1 MNNKF
6 LFGVAT
12 SSHQNEGNNYLNNWW
27 DWEVKNNL
35 ERSGVACNSWID
47 YRKDIDCVKEL
58 GCNSYRFSIEWSR
71 IFPSERKIDEG
82 ALEKYEAMID
92 YCLENDIE
100 PVVTLHHFTRP
111 KWFDRRY
118 GGIHS
123 DEIMEYF
130 GKYVREVVEKIGGK
144 VRWWITF
151 NEPMLECVNGYLRGT
166 RPPGMN
172 GDFEMMY
179 KALVNIID
187 CHCLAYD
194 IIKDKN
200 PDAMV
205 SIAKNLV
212 DFEKQYNYDL
222 VKSRIEDQVIE
233 NFNWGLLDAFYH
245 GEFRFGINLAGI
257 GMKKVRREERW
268 RGRMDFLGINHYN
281 VGYVEIKYST
291 QNPINV
297 VLRKKERGFNKNFL
311 GWDIKPKS
319 MNVVLDMVM
328 GRYGGIPVMITESGG
343 CEKNDSRSKT
353 PVHNEIMETHL
364 KSVMEHRSEYGNIIG
379 YMWWTLVD
387 NFEWDDGWK
396 PKFGLYKLIEKD
408 GKLFRKIKG
417 SGKKYQ
423 EIIKNYKES

>member
-1 MNNKF
+1 
-6 LFGVAT
+6 
-12 SSHQNEGNNYLNNWW
+12 
-27 DWEVKNNL
+27 
-35 ERSGVACNSWID
+35 
-47 YRKDIDCVKEL
+47 
-58 GCNSYRFSIEWSR
+58 
-71 IFPSERKIDEG
+71 
-82 ALEKYEAMID
+82 
-92 YCLENDIE
+92 
-100 PVVTLHHFTRP
+100 
-111 KWFDRRY
+111 
-118 GGIHS
+118 
-123 DEIMEYF
+123 
-130 GKYVREVVEKIGGK
+130 
-144 VRWWITF
+144 
-151 NEPMLECVNGYLRGT
+151 
-166 RPPGMN
+166 
-172 GDFEMMY
+172 
-179 KALVNIID
+179 
-187 CHCLAYD
+187 
-194 IIKDKN
+194 
-200 PDAMV
+200 
-205 SIAKNLV
+205 
-212 DFEKQYNYDL
+212 
-222 VKSRIEDQVIE
+222 
-233 NFNWGLLDAFYH
+233 
-245 GEFRFGINLAGI
+245 
-257 GMKKVRREERW
+257 
-268 RGRMDFLGINHYN
+268 MDFLGINHYN